1 MTMTYNGCYIIFKI
15 MSVDD
20 LKDLILNQQVKV
32 KCNLSIGGHYIGW
45 VKNINDWIKTVGVVD
60 VTEKY
65 REYPPR
71 LILNCL

>member
-1 MTMTYNGCYIIFKI
+1 

-20 LKDLILNQQVKV
+20 LDKLKLNQQVKV
-32 KCNLSIGGHYIGW
+32 KCDEPVEGYYYAW
-45 VKNINDWIKTVGVVD
+45 VKCINDWQKLVGVVD
-60 VTEKY
+60 VTGKY